1 MISEKG
7 FMGCCTR
14 EGALYEPDSFMLSPW
29 PVLSFAFSTA
39 KISPNKTFFPGEI
52 SNKTANGTALRL
64 KLNEKL
70 CNALALCK
78 QGLTNAMDTMQW
90 TGLSMQSPGLSMQ
103 WTGLSLQSPG
113 LSMQSS
119 GLSLQSPGLS
129 LQLPGLSLQLP
140 DLSLQLLTLSL
151 IIANYALV
159 ISNHAFAIPSSS
171 FSIISTTR

>member
-119 GLSLQSPGLS
+119 GLSLQ
-129 LQLPGLSLQLP
+129 LPGLSLQLP